1 MDDIN
6 MQKPEV
12 PIIIIERDEQPQA
25 KESVTK
31 VVAPSKKQKWLKRFL
46 TLIAVGCLM
55 IAVLAGYYFWNY
67 YYNIGISVS
76 VTPDQNIEKL
86 QRPATQE
93 KPEVVMTS
101 DSILGVAMD
110 FYAIHGLK
118 ASIEFEEP
126 DTADTSVYLYC
137 RSADHKADKTYIGSL
152 VADGKEY
159 QSDTHRLGYMAML
172 GNNSVIGI
180 SRSEKVKDYVQEHGG
195 SFFRQFILVSDG
207 AIPSRFFLHGKVERR
222 AIGRIDERLYYIAT
236 RHKETLWD
244 FADALREYGFIDA
257 IYITGGADYVFY
269 RGNDGVRHDI
279 GDPSEYPHSKWK
291 GITPWLVFRRK

>member
-31 VVAPSKKQKWLKRFL
+31 VIAPSKKQKWLKRFL
-46 TLIAVGCLM
+46 ALIAVGCLM

>member
-12 PIIIIERDEQPQA
+12 PVIIIERDEQPQP
-25 KESVTK
+25 KQSVTK
-31 VVAPSKKQKWLKRFL
+31 VVAPSWKRKWLKRILAF
-46 TLIAVGCLM
+46 IAALCCMVAVFVGYQL
-55 IAVLAGYYFWNY
+55 WNY
-67 YYNIGISVS
+67 YYNIGVSVS
-76 VTPDQNIEKL
+76 VTPEQNIEKL
-86 QRPATQE
+86 QKPVRQE
-93 KPEVVMTS
+93 APEVVMTS

-137 RSADHKADKTYIGSL
+137 RSADHKADSTYIGSL
-152 VADGKEY
+152 VVNGEER
-159 QSDTHRLGYMAML
+159 QSDTHRLAYMAML
-172 GNNSVIGI
+172 GGNSVIGI
-180 SRSEKVKDYVQEHGG
+180 SRNEKVKDFVQERGG

-207 AIPSRFFLHGKVERR
+207 TIPSRFFLHGKVERR
-222 AIGRIDERLYYIAT
+222 AIGRIGDQLYYIAT

-257 IYITGGADYVFY
+257 IYITGGADYVFC
-269 RGNDGVRHDI
+269 RDKNGIRHDI
-279 GDPSEYPHSKWK
+279 GDTADYPHTKWK
-291 GITPWLVFRRK
+291 GIVPWLVFRAP

>member
-1 MDDIN
+1 
-6 MQKPEV
+6 
-12 PIIIIERDEQPQA
+12 
-25 KESVTK
+25 
-31 VVAPSKKQKWLKRFL
+31 
-46 TLIAVGCLM
+46 M

-76 VTPDQNIEKL
+76 VTPEQNIEKL
-86 QRPATQE
+86 QRPAMQE
-93 KPEVVMTS
+93 KPEVVMIS

-137 RSADHKADKTYIGSL
+137 RSADFKADSTYIGSL
-152 VADGKEY
+152 VVNGKEY

-172 GNNSVIGI
+172 GSNSVIGI
-180 SRSEKVKDYVQEHGG
+180 SRSEKVKDFVQEQGG

-207 AIPSRFFLHGKVERR
+207 VIPSRFFLHGKVERR
-222 AIGRIDERLYYIAT
+222 AIGRIGNQLYFIAT

-269 RGNDGVRHDI
+269 RDKDRVKHDI
-279 GDPSEYPHSKWK
+279 GVFTEHSYTKWK
-291 GITPWLVFRRK
+291 GIIPWLVFRRL

>member
-12 PIIIIERDEQPQA
+12 PIIIIERDEQPQS
-25 KESVTK
+25 KEIVTK

-46 TLIAVGCLM
+46 ALAAIGCM
-55 IAVLAGYYFWNY
+55 MVAALAGYYLWNY
-67 YYNIGISVS
+67 YYNIGVSVS
-76 VTPDQNIEKL
+76 VTPEQNIEKL
-86 QRPATQE
+86 QKPAKQE
-93 KPEVVMTS
+93 TPEVVMTS

-126 DTADTSVYLYC
+126 DTVDTSVYLYC
-137 RSADHKADKTYIGSL
+137 RSADHKADNTYIGSL
-152 VADGKEY
+152 VVNGEER

-172 GNNSVIGI
+172 GGNSVIGI

-195 SFFRQFILVSDG
+195 SFFRQFILVSNG
-207 AIPSRFFLHGKVERR
+207 EIPGRFFLHGKVERR
-222 AIGRIDERLYYIAT
+222 AIGRIDDQLYFIAT

-269 RGNDGVRHDI
+269 RDKDGIRHDI
-279 GDPSEYPHSKWK
+279 GNPSGYPQKKWK
-291 GITPWLVFRRK
+291 GIIPWLVFRLP

>member
-1 MDDIN
+1 
-6 MQKPEV
+6 V

-31 VVAPSKKQKWLKRFL
+31 VIAPSKKQKWLKRFL
-46 TLIAVGCLM
+46 ALIAVGCLM

-76 VTPDQNIEKL
+76 VTPEQNIEKL
-86 QRPATQE
+86 QQPVKQE
-93 KPEVVMTS
+93 VPEVVMTS

-137 RSADHKADKTYIGSL
+137 RSADFKADSTYIGSL
-152 VADGKEY
+152 VVNGKEY

-172 GNNSVIGI
+172 GSNSVIGI
-180 SRSEKVKDYVQEHGG
+180 SRSEKVKDFVQEQGG

-207 AIPSRFFLHGKVERR
+207 VIPSRFFLHGKVERR
-222 AIGRIDERLYYIAT
+222 AIGRIGNQLYFIAT

-269 RGNDGVRHDI
+269 RDKDRVKHDI
-279 GDPSEYPHSKWK
+279 GVFTEHSYTKWK
-291 GITPWLVFRRK
+291 GIIPWLVFRRL

>member
-31 VVAPSKKQKWLKRFL
+31 VIAPSKKQKWLKRFL
-46 TLIAVGCLM
+46 ALITVGCLM

-76 VTPDQNIEKL
+76 VTPEQNIEKL
-86 QRPATQE
+86 QQPVKQE
-93 KPEVVMTS
+93 VPEVVMTS

-137 RSADHKADKTYIGSL
+137 RSADFKADSTYIGSL
-152 VADGKEY
+152 VVNGKEY

-172 GNNSVIGI
+172 GSNSVIGI
-180 SRSEKVKDYVQEHGG
+180 SRSEKVKDFVQEQGG

-207 AIPSRFFLHGKVERR
+207 VIPSRFFLHGKVERR
-222 AIGRIDERLYYIAT
+222 AIGRIGNQLYFIAT

-269 RGNDGVRHDI
+269 RDKDRVKHDI
-279 GDPSEYPHSKWK
+279 GVFTEHSYTKWK
-291 GITPWLVFRRK
+291 GIIPWLVFRRL

>member
-25 KESVTK
+25 KESVAK
-31 VVAPSKKQKWLKRFL
+31 VIAPSKKQKWLKRFL
-46 TLIAVGCLM
+46 ALIAVGCLM

-76 VTPDQNIEKL
+76 VTPEQNIEKL
-86 QRPATQE
+86 QQPVKQE
-93 KPEVVMTS
+93 VPEVVMTS
-101 DSILGVAMD
+101 DSILGVTMD

-137 RSADHKADKTYIGSL
+137 RSADFKADSTYIGSL
-152 VADGKEY
+152 VVNGKEY

-172 GNNSVIGI
+172 GSNSVIGI
-180 SRSEKVKDYVQEHGG
+180 SRSEKVKDFVQEQGG

-207 AIPSRFFLHGKVERR
+207 VIPSRFFLHGKVERR
-222 AIGRIDERLYYIAT
+222 AIGRIGNQLYFIAT

-269 RGNDGVRHDI
+269 RDKDRVKHDI
-279 GDPSEYPHSKWK
+279 GVFTEHSYTKWK
-291 GITPWLVFRRK
+291 GIIPWLVFRRL